1 MQAIIQKT
9 TKSDQKIALDSI
21 KAFKSRTKKKASTIS
36 IEIDN
41 TGETITIPIKAF
53 NLLKEVLLN
62 MAEGNSIAL
71 FPTNSEISTQEAANI
86 LNISRPHFVKLL
98 EIGEIPFIKIGTH
111 RRVQLKDIVDYENR
125 INKRKRKNL
134 NLLSKQAQELKMGY

>member
-21 KAFKSRTKKKASTIS
+21 KAFKARKKKKASTIS

-41 TGETITIPIKAF
+41 TGETITIPAKAF

-98 EIGEIPFIKIGTH
+98 ETGEIPFIKIGTH
-111 RRVQLKDIVDYENR
+111 RRVQLKDVVYYENR
-125 INKRKRKNL
+125 INKQKRKNL

>member
-21 KAFKSRTKKKASTIS
+21 KAFKARKKKKASTIS

-41 TGETITIPIKAF
+41 TGETITIPAKAF

-98 EIGEIPFIKIGTH
+98 ETGEIPFIKIGTH
-111 RRVQLKDIVDYENR
+111 RRVQLRDVVDYENR

>member
-1 MQAIIQKT
+1 MQVIIQKT